1 MADDKNV
8 DVYDDQGPDSSNS
21 DARPSRETKKVLK
34 FEKKPEPYE
43 GDNLPDDGEP
53 SNEDSESSEEKDAS
67 LGELLA
73 ALKSVLAGSKELGSE
88 EAVEAVADVVEG
100 LKKNSI
106 VLKFAEKWNALP
118 QEEQVRI
125 ASDFT
130 LFENFIITVLPLGP
144 LAKMPYDARSAFLK
158 ALLYYGVLK
167 FNSSDHVANEKL
179 IKKLQGSAKTRETV
193 GLALVRGAAFLMG
206 QGELGE
212 IAHALVEI
220 FTRNRT
226 LAAKVRVH
234 LHNRMMEEINEQE
247 RQNQNRSIPPAAN
260 NNEFFEKELSSRI
273 RLEGDKTA

>member
-43 GDNLPDDGEP
+43 GDNLPDDGKP
-53 SNEDSESSEEKDAS
+53 SNEDSESPEKDAS

-106 VLKFAEKWNALP
+106 VLGFAEKWNAKP
-118 QEEQVRI
+118 REEQVRI

-130 LFENFIITVLPLGP
+130 LLENFIITVLPLGP
-144 LAKMPYDARSAFLK
+144 LARMPYDARSAFLK
-158 ALLYYGVLK
+158 ALLYYGVLE
-167 FNSSDHVANEKL
+167 FNSADRATNEKL

-226 LAAKVRVH
+226 IAAKVRVH
-234 LHNRMMEEINEQE
+234 LHNRMVAEMEGVK
-247 RQNQNRSIPPAAN
+247 AVA
-260 NNEFFEKELSSRI
+260 
-273 RLEGDKTA
+273 